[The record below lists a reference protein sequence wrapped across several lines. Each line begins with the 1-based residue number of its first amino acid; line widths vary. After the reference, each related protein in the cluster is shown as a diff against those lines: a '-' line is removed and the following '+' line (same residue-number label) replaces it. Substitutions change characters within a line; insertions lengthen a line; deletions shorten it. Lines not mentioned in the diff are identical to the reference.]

1 MSTKKKK
8 SDEKRKM
15 VNSVGWNTSIDIPA
29 PVPNFHS
36 LRLRGKEVDISCS
49 ALCAWITISPVTD
62 ITRDLCYCPHC
73 GQRVVS
79 EILFDKLKAVMPQ
92 STLQGKE

>member
-1 MSTKKKK
+1 MSTKKK

-15 VNSVGWNTSIDIPA
+15 VNSVGWNTSIDIPTD
-29 PVPNFHS
+29 PNSHS

-49 ALCAWITISPVTD
+49 DISAWITIFPVTD
-62 ITRDLCYCPHC
+62 ITRDIRYCPHC

-79 EILFDKLKAVMPQ
+79 EILFDKLKGVMPQ
-92 STLQGKE
+92 TLPGKE